1 MRAAGYHGAWPPRP
15 PLNAEAM
22 LDGYKAEKELA
33 NDHKRDAYSCRK
45 HNARFGGAGVSG
57 RLHRIR
63 SQDMF
68 IDAGEWES
76 RDTDGEEDDFN
87 EDEESSHPALRKLR
101 ETRDTGEMREWERA
115 RPTKY
120 SLNRPVNTCVCVCT
134 IRLLSR
140 CSLSGFKPGAKVM
153 AKLPSW
159 KKYRHAIVV
168 RPENQKGAFFF
179 VRWKNPDK
187 VDPPFKILGTVEPDG
202 TPMGGNSTNT
212 TGLTA
217 AEARLVKA
225 VHAAKK
231 LKSDE
236 MLREFLVEVG
246 HIPVEVMKAI
256 KSRAELVM
264 MADAVAME
272 REEGSAKA
280 GSKITIERYVSAQVP
295 KAGESR
301 HRYVREREKER
312 KSTMREWRFFFKF
325 DLMSYPFLSSS
336 FYPPTQR
343 VLLAAAGHAGQ
354 GVGGPNGGART

>member
-1 MRAAGYHGAWPPRP
+1 M
-15 PLNAEAM
+15 
-22 LDGYKAEKELA
+22 
-33 NDHKRDAYSCRK
+33 
-45 HNARFGGAGVSG
+45 
-57 RLHRIR
+57 
-63 SQDMF
+63 
-68 IDAGEWES
+68 
-76 RDTDGEEDDFN
+76 
-87 EDEESSHPALRKLR
+87 
-101 ETRDTGEMREWERA
+101 
-115 RPTKY
+115 
-120 SLNRPVNTCVCVCT
+120 
-134 IRLLSR
+134 
-140 CSLSGFKPGAKVM
+140 
-153 AKLPSW
+153 
-159 KKYRHAIVV
+159 
-168 RPENQKGAFFF
+168 
-179 VRWKNPDK
+179 
-187 VDPPFKILGTVEPDG
+187 
-202 TPMGGNSTNT
+202 
-212 TGLTA
+212 
-217 AEARLVKA
+217 KA

>member
-1 MRAAGYHGAWPPRP
+1 
-15 PLNAEAM
+15 
-22 LDGYKAEKELA
+22 
-33 NDHKRDAYSCRK
+33 
-45 HNARFGGAGVSG
+45 
-57 RLHRIR
+57 
-63 SQDMF
+63 
-68 IDAGEWES
+68 
-76 RDTDGEEDDFN
+76 
-87 EDEESSHPALRKLR
+87 
-101 ETRDTGEMREWERA
+101 
-115 RPTKY
+115 
-120 SLNRPVNTCVCVCT
+120 
-134 IRLLSR
+134 
-140 CSLSGFKPGAKVM
+140 M

-168 RPENQKGAFFF
+168 RPENQKGGFFF
-179 VRWKNPDK
+179 VRWKDPDK

-202 TPMGGNSTNT
+202 NPRGGNSTNSTNT

-231 LKSDE
+231 MKNDE

-256 KSRAELVM
+256 KTRAELVM

-301 HRYVREREKER
+301 HR
-312 KSTMREWRFFFKF
+312 
-325 DLMSYPFLSSS
+325 
-336 FYPPTQR
+336 
-343 VLLAAAGHAGQ
+343 
-354 GVGGPNGGART
+354 

>member
-1 MRAAGYHGAWPPRP
+1 
-15 PLNAEAM
+15 
-22 LDGYKAEKELA
+22 
-33 NDHKRDAYSCRK
+33 
-45 HNARFGGAGVSG
+45 
-57 RLHRIR
+57 
-63 SQDMF
+63 
-68 IDAGEWES
+68 
-76 RDTDGEEDDFN
+76 
-87 EDEESSHPALRKLR
+87 
-101 ETRDTGEMREWERA
+101 
-115 RPTKY
+115 
-120 SLNRPVNTCVCVCT
+120 
-134 IRLLSR
+134 
-140 CSLSGFKPGAKVM
+140 M

-168 RPENQKGAFFF
+168 RPENQKGGFFF

-202 TPMGGNSTNT
+202 NPRGGNSTNSTNT

-231 LKSDE
+231 MKNDE

-256 KSRAELVM
+256 KTRAELVM

-301 HRYVREREKER
+301 HR
-312 KSTMREWRFFFKF
+312 
-325 DLMSYPFLSSS
+325 
-336 FYPPTQR
+336 
-343 VLLAAAGHAGQ
+343 
-354 GVGGPNGGART
+354 